1 MHVLSSPAGVAGLH
15 DFHFLTCTGDT
26 AVTKHA
32 AWHLVMGGW
41 SRWATAARLGALFG
55 RASAWPAGG
64 PHLLCTL
71 SCVHPLSGGGHSSA
85 ALGAGLLH
93 SVSCVRA
100 RCACDP
106 WHVRGGWTDAVSP
119 GRCATCRPRAPRP
132 LPRCGHEGPN
142 RPKPSGKARGRS
154 EQRARGPEGETQIAV
169 AERATKDAAVVTKSG
184 PGLLRKQCSAFCV
197 QPWSPALEGPPPTER
212 TQAAPP
218 CPALRSVLS
227 LPVSPPGL

>member
-55 RASAWPAGG
+55 PASAWPAGG
-64 PHLLCTL
+64 THLLCTL

-142 RPKPSGKARGRS
+142 RPRPSGTRKGGPRTDAGGSERPAVRGAHS
-154 EQRARGPEGETQIAV
+154 QRGGQCHCSGV
-169 AERATKDAAVVTKSG
+169 RAPRNAHLPR
-184 PGLLRKQCSAFCV
+184 PGLAE
-197 QPWSPALEGPPPTER
+197 PPPPTRRLPRSR
-212 TQAAPP
+212 T
-218 CPALRSVLS
+218 VL
-227 LPVSPPGL
+227 